1 MNKRTI
7 YISIPMSGYDMQL
20 QRLRATMWQHYFEAL
35 GYTVINPFDLADKL
49 KNAFENIAGREPT
62 YDEYLHEDIVNIE
75 NECTDIFLVNG
86 WANSYGCMAEVDTS
100 IKQNLKF
107 HYEKKIIVG

>member
-1 MNKRTI
+1 MIEKIAASEEDSQSAVLEAAYRKR
-7 YISIPMSGYDMQL
+7 L
-20 QRLRATMWQHYFEAL
+20 E
-35 GYTVINPFDLADKL
+35 L
-49 KNAFENIAGREPT
+49 KKAFENIAGREPT

-75 NECTDIFLVNG
+75 NECTDIFLANG

-107 HYEKKIIVG
+107 HYENKIIVG